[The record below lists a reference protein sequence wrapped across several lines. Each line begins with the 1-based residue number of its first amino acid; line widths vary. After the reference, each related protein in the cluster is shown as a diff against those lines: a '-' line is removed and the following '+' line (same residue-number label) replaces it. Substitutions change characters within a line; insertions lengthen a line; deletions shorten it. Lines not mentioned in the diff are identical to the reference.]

1 MVTSS
6 AVVGSSAISSAGSH
20 DSAMAIMTR
29 WRMPPDRLCGKSSM
43 RCAGRGDP
51 HQLEHLDRA
60 RSCAACGDIAVW
72 ARIAST
78 ICWPTVW
85 TGLSE
90 VIGSWK
96 IIDILPPRSLRRS
109 SADSRSTSRPPNST
123 ASASTLPGGL
133 GTSPMTESDVTLL
146 PQPDSPT
153 RPTVRPR
160 GTLKL
165 MPSTARNR
173 PRSVAKWVFR
183 PRTSRSVSIRT
194 SNPVPCRRCSDRA
207 CAAGRPSSS

>member
-1 MVTSS
+1 
-6 AVVGSSAISSAGSH
+6 
-20 DSAMAIMTR
+20 
-29 WRMPPDRLCGKSSM
+29 M
-43 RCAGRGDP
+43 RCAAEGIRTSSSISIA
-51 HQLEHLDRA
+51 RA
-60 RSCAACGDIAVW
+60 LAAFGDIVVW

-78 ICWPTVW
+78 ICWPIVW

-96 IIDILPPRSLRRS
+96 IIDILLPRSLRRS
-109 SADSRSTSRPPNST
+109 SADSVSTSRLPNST

-133 GTSPMTESDVTLL
+133 GTRPMTESDVTLL

-173 PRSVAKWVFR
+173 PRSVR
-183 PRTSRSVSIRT
+183 EMGLE
-194 SNPVPCRRCSDRA
+194 
-207 CAAGRPSSS
+207 AADLEERFHQKE

>member
-1 MVTSS
+1 
-6 AVVGSSAISSAGSH
+6 
-20 DSAMAIMTR
+20 
-29 WRMPPDRLCGKSSM
+29 M
-43 RCAGRGDP
+43 RCAGEGIRTSSSISIA
-51 HQLEHLDRA
+51 RA
-60 RSCAACGDIAVW
+60 RAARGDIALW

-78 ICWPTVW
+78 ICWPMVW

-109 SADSRSTSRPPNST
+109 SAESRSTSRSPNST

-153 RPTVRPR
+153 RPIVRPR

-173 PRSVAKWVFR
+173 PRSVAKWVFS
-183 PRTSRSVSIRT
+183 PRTSRSLSIRT

-207 CAAGRPSSS
+207 CAAARPSASSSWWCTWRCS